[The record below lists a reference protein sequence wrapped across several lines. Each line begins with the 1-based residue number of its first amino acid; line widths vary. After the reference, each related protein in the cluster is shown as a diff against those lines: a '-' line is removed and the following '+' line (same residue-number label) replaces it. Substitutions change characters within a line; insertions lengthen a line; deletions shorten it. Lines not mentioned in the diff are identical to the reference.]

1 MIVTNLHNQ
10 ALALQ
15 EFAQPGHDEFDAST
29 AAEAVAGYLDDS
41 DTQPVQAY
49 FAELQPAD
57 IADILAR
64 LDHPHASQSLAM
76 LPIESRAVVFG
87 YLGPG
92 QQAELVRSLRRRDI
106 VDLFH
111 EMSADERADV
121 FNALAEDEQE
131 RVLPVLAQAERED
144 IRRLASYP
152 EGTAGAVMTSEYAT
166 LKAEH
171 SAREAVEELRRIAPD
186 KETIYNAF
194 IVDADRQVLGV
205 VSLRDLI
212 TARPLT
218 RVAELMETH
227 VISARVED
235 TAKSAAEKIARYDL
249 NVLPV
254 INGGDRLVGI
264 ITADDA
270 MDVAEAESTESFH
283 RVGTVGNLAVSI
295 REASM
300 WLLFQKRVFW
310 LVLLVFGNLFSG
322 AGIAF
327 FEDTIAAHI
336 ALLFFLPLLIGS
348 GGNAGS
354 QSATLMVRALATG
367 DVLLR
372 DWGGLV
378 GREVGVALLLGV
390 VMAAAVSVLGIIR
403 GGPEIALVVSM
414 TMVCVVLVGS
424 LIGMSLPFVL
434 SMAKLDP
441 ATASAPLITSI
452 ADAVGVVIYFA
463 IASTMLPV
471 LAELAAS

>member
-1 MIVTNLHNQ
+1 VTTSNTQ

-15 EFAQPGHDEFDAST
+15 EFVQPGHDEFDATS
-29 AAEAVAGYLDDS
+29 AAAAVLEHLQAGDTGSVRSYFDD
-41 DTQPVQAY
+41 
-49 FAELQPAD
+49 LQPAD
-57 IADILAR
+57 AADILAR
-64 LDHPHASQSLAM
+64 LDQPHAAQVLA
-76 LPIESRAVVFG
+76 LLSIGERAEVFG
-87 YLGPG
+87 YLAHS
-92 QQAELVRSLRRRDI
+92 QQAELVAGLRRRDI
-106 VDLFH
+106 VALFH
-111 EMSADERADV
+111 EMSADDRADV
-121 FNALAEDEQE
+121 FNALPEDEQE

-166 LKAEH
+166 LKAELT
-171 SAREAVEELRRIAPD
+171 AREAVEELRRIAPD

-194 IVDADRQVLGV
+194 IVDETRQVVGV

-212 TARPLT
+212 VARPMT

-227 VISARVED
+227 VITARVED

-283 RVGTVGNLAVSI
+283 RVGTVGNLFVSV
-295 REASM
+295 REAST

-310 LVLLVFGNLFSG
+310 LVLLVFGNIFSG
-322 AGIAF
+322 AGMAF
-327 FEDTIAAHI
+327 FEDTIAAHLT
-336 ALLFFLPLLIGS
+336 LLFFLPLLIGS

-367 DVLLR
+367 DVMLR
-372 DWGGLV
+372 DWGTML

-390 VMAAAVSVLGIIR
+390 VMAAAVSLLGILR
-403 GGPEIALVVSM
+403 GGPEIAIVVSL

-434 SMAKLDP
+434 SLLKFDP

-452 ADAVGVVIYFA
+452 ADVVGVLMYFG
-463 IASTMLPV
+463 IATALLPT
-471 LAELAAS
+471 LAEMAAG

>member
-1 MIVTNLHNQ
+1 VTNSYDQ
-10 ALALQ
+10 VLALQ
-15 EFAQPGHDEFDAST
+15 NFMQSGHDEFDAG
-29 AAEAVAGYLDDS
+29 AVAEAVAEQLDAGDVR
-41 DTQPVQAY
+41 PVQAY
-49 FAELQPAD
+49 IAELQPAD
-57 IADILAR
+57 AADVFAR
-64 LDHPHASQSLAM
+64 LDHPHAAQALAL
-76 LPIESRAVVFG
+76 LPIEPRAEVFG
-87 YLGPG
+87 YLTSG
-92 QQAELVRSLRRRDI
+92 QQTALVAGMRRRQI
-106 VDLFH
+106 IDLFH

-121 FNALAEDEQE
+121 FNALPEDEQE

-166 LKAEH
+166 LKGEFT
-171 SAREAVEELRRIAPD
+171 AREAVEELRRIAPD

-194 IVDADRQVLGV
+194 IVDEERRVLGV

-212 TARPLT
+212 TARPMT
-218 RVAELMETH
+218 RVFDLMETH
-227 VISARVED
+227 VITARVED

-264 ITADDA
+264 VTADDA

-283 RVGTVGNLAVSI
+283 RVGTVSHLSVSL
-295 REASM
+295 REAST

-336 ALLFFLPLLIGS
+336 GLLFFLPLLIGS

-367 DVLLR
+367 DVMLG
-372 DWGGLV
+372 DWGRLV
-378 GREVGVALLLGV
+378 GREIGVALLLGI
-390 VMAAAVSVLGIIR
+390 VMAAAVSLLGIIR
-403 GGPEIALVVSM
+403 GGPEIAAVVSL

-424 LIGMSLPFVL
+424 LVGMSLPFVL
-434 SMAKLDP
+434 SLMKLDP

-452 ADAVGVVIYFA
+452 ADAVGVVIYFTVA
-463 IASTMLPV
+463 TSLLPV
-471 LAELAAS
+471 LARLAEG